1 MVLVVVRKRNRQK
14 QSSISKKTEFPSSN
28 FDPLSNE
35 NLLNYNT
42 QGGGEA
48 DQVIK
53 EYRNSFLF
61 CLLNKIALFFLNN
74 HIFTLFLI
82 N

>member
-1 MVLVVVRKRNRQK
+1 MVIVVVRKRNQK
-14 QSSISKKTEFPSSN
+14 PKASLKTDFPSSN

-48 DQVIK
+48 DQV
-53 EYRNSFLF
+53 
-61 CLLNKIALFFLNN
+61 KIMIIGYTHKFR
-74 HIFTLFLI
+74 FLI
-82 N
+82 LN